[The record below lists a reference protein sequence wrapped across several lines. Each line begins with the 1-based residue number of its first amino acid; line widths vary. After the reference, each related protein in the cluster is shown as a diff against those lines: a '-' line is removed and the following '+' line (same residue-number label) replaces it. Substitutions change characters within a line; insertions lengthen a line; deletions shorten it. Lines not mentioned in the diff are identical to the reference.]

1 MNRFDNGS
9 VSAYTPQS
17 FQELAFVPMMKR
29 QQHDELEKAY
39 INAKVLTDPLDVHR
53 DEALRLKNDIEG
65 RVSSLS
71 EQLANNGVTPEA
83 RSSFL
88 KFNKE
93 YQDLISPTGRIG
105 QINNAKKVYAEEFKD
120 YLEDATKNKGF
131 SREDALYNWQTQ
143 HVPKYTGYNDSK
155 EIKNIDSY
163 GAPKRLILQDD
174 LKFIKSSIDENTRTI
189 MKNNGFNFGAGPN
202 GSIII
207 QDGKG
212 RVVETTNYPQLK
224 DAQEYLN
231 SRWLQPTGEGTI
243 SSRFERQDPKRI
255 IDEINNGLGMM
266 KSYKLDDTRETDYS
280 IQGYAAKD
288 PTAVD
293 PTGVIISNDSTLT
306 SDAIAQTGYTDAL
319 ETIKNLSN
327 SPSRT
332 SADNAKLEDLK
343 ELRSIADSKL
353 NKNPKYLELNNK
365 VNSELK
371 DWVNIANKFD
381 LSNDE
386 KKMIK
391 DQPNL
396 LPQLL
401 FTKGVGSY
409 KGDTKDPKLKAIL
422 DDTKLSKFNNLI
434 KERQIHKDNAWKQ
447 SSSTRH
453 NYSYMPKTP
462 KQESEWNLHNENIFN
477 SMKGVDLGNILD
489 LTSIHTASGSKK
501 NIQDTDVQ
509 NIQELLKYGDPKSF
523 KINNIKTY
531 GDNKTPEI
539 TMTFNTTDEASEYD
553 MKGTTGLF
561 SSGDDNYGGAKKP
574 VTVTFKLK
582 KLSNSPDSGSAP
594 GYKNL
599 SGAIADAW
607 KDKGGMNE
615 VTGNFQ
621 GAEVSTALISN
632 SYSDLTNNQL
642 AQRAS
647 KDSDAMT
654 ALYLRASQK
663 GVKPSV
669 LVKQYGNNKR

>member
-1 MNRFDNGS
+1 MANRFDNGS
-9 VSAYTPQS
+9 VSAYRPQS

-29 QQHDELEKAY
+29 KQHDELEAAY
-39 INAKVLTDPLDVHR
+39 INAKVNTDPLPVHT
-53 DEALRLKNDIEG
+53 DEALRLKNEIEG
-65 RVSSLS
+65 KVSSLS
-71 EQLANNGVTPEA
+71 EQLSVSGITPEA

-143 HVPKYTGYNDSK
+143 HVPKYTGYDDLKN
-155 EIKNIDSY
+155 IKNIDSY
-163 GAPKRLILQDD
+163 GAPKRHVLQED
-174 LKFIKSSIDENTRTI
+174 LKTVKTLLGENTQTI
-189 MKNNGFNFGAGPN
+189 MKNNGFSFGEGPN

-212 RVVETTNYPQLK
+212 RLVETSNYPQLK
-224 DAQEYLN
+224 EAQEYLS
-231 SRWLQPTGEGTI
+231 SRWIKPTGEGTM
-243 SSRFERQDPKRI
+243 SAKFERQDPKRI

-280 IQGYAAKD
+280 IQGYSA
-288 PTAVD
+288 PEAVD

-306 SDAIAQTGYTDAL
+306 SDALAKPTYTDAL
-319 ETIKNLSN
+319 DEIKRLTSTKSN
-327 SPSRT
+327 NP
-332 SADNAKLEDLK
+332 ADKAKLDDLI
-343 ELRSIADSKL
+343 ELRQAADAKL
-353 NKNPKYLELNNK
+353 NKNPEYNK
-365 VNSELK
+365 LTASYNSAQKAYE
-371 DWVNIANKFD
+371 DYANKMGTFKD
-381 LSNDE
+381 GKWQRDPNKKDPSTANAAFKLSQLKVKADE
-386 KKMIK
+386 INTQRSKIK
-391 DQPNL
+391 D
-396 LPQLL
+396 
-401 FTKGVGSY
+401 KVW
-409 KGDTKDPKLKAIL
+409 A
-422 DDTKLSKFNNLI
+422 
-434 KERQIHKDNAWKQ
+434 E
-447 SSSTRH
+447 SSSIRH
-453 NYSYMPKTP
+453 NYSYLPSTP
-462 KQESEWNLHNENIFN
+462 KEESAWNLHNENIFN
-477 SMKGVDLGNILD
+477 TMKGVDLGNILD
-489 LTSIHTASGSKK
+489 LTSIHTPTGSKK
-501 NIQDTDVQ
+501 NIEDVDVQ

-539 TMTFNTTDEASEYD
+539 TMTFNTTEEASEYD
-553 MKGTTGLF
+553 LKGTTGLF
-561 SSGDDNYGGAKKP
+561 SSGDDNYGGANKP

-582 KLSNSPDSGSAP
+582 KLTNSPDSGSAP

-632 SYSDLTNNQL
+632 SYADLTNNEL
-642 AQRAS
+642 AQRANR
-647 KDSDAMT
+647 DSDAMT
-654 ALYLRASQK
+654 ALYLRASKK

>member
-1 MNRFDNGS
+1 MANRFDNGS
-9 VSAYTPQS
+9 ISAYRPQS
-17 FQELAFVPMMKR
+17 FQELAFVPLMKR
-29 QQHDELEKAY
+29 KQHDELESAY
-39 INAKVLTDPLDVHR
+39 INAKVNTDPLDVHR
-53 DEALRLKNDIEG
+53 EEALRLKNDIEG
-65 RVSSLS
+65 KVSSLS
-71 EQLANNGVTPEA
+71 EQLANNGITPESK
-83 RSSFL
+83 SSFL

-143 HVPKYTGYNDSK
+143 HVPKYTGYNDAK

-163 GAPKRLILQDD
+163 GAPKRLILQED
-174 LKFIKSSIDENTRTI
+174 LKTVKSLLGENTQTI

-207 QDGKG
+207 KDGKG

-224 DAQEYLN
+224 DAQDYLN
-231 SRWLQPTGEGTI
+231 SRWIQPTGEGTI
-243 SSRFERQDPKRI
+243 SSRFERQDPNRI

-280 IQGYAAKD
+280 IQGYSAKEKD
-288 PTAVD
+288 VD

-306 SDAIAQTGYTDAL
+306 SDAVSQSGYTDAL
-319 ETIKNLSN
+319 DEIKRLSS
-327 SPSRT
+327 SPTRS
-332 SADNAKLEDLK
+332 SAEKAKLEDLI
-343 ELRSIADSKL
+343 ELRQNADSKL
-353 NKNPKYLELNNK
+353 QKNKNYVDLDNKYKSTISKIENEGKKKGLFKKNGESQEAYFARLNLAGGMNSNIDKLRGELSTYK
-365 VNSELK
+365 IKRQEL
-371 DWVNIANKFD
+371 
-381 LSNDE
+381 
-386 KKMIK
+386 
-391 DQPNL
+391 
-396 LPQLL
+396 
-401 FTKGVGSY
+401 
-409 KGDTKDPKLKAIL
+409 
-422 DDTKLSKFNNLI
+422 
-434 KERQIHKDNAWKQ
+434 KDNAWKE

-453 NYSYMPKTP
+453 NYSYMPSTP
-462 KQESEWNLHNENIFN
+462 KEESAWNLHNENIFN
-477 SMKGVDLGNILD
+477 TMKGVDLGNILD
-489 LTSIHTASGSKK
+489 LTSIHTATGNKK

-607 KDKGGMNE
+607 KDKGGINE

-621 GAEVSTALISN
+621 GSEVSTALISN
-632 SYSDLTNNQL
+632 SYANLTNKEL

-647 KDSDAMT
+647 RDSDAMT

-663 GVKPSV
+663 GVKPSI
-669 LVKQYGNNKR
+669 LVKQYGNNKK